1 MLNTLIDTLL
11 DTVLDTLKAVPLLFL
26 VYLILEYLDL
36 KRSKKSINYNKLNKF
51 GPIIA
56 SALGLFPQCGFSAA
70 AAELYNKNI
79 LKGGT
84 LIAIFIAT
92 SDEAL
97 PVMFSNIGSV
107 KYILPMLLCKFVFG
121 IIFGFILNYTI
132 FAKQKINVSSTE
144 KLEFNAS
151 SCEVEGHHSAH
162 HQNTEDNKSNNNNK
176 NNNNSNNNNSNNEKA
191 KNADNIKNINSAD
204 NTGRTKNTNTPKNHH
219 SAGNVFLHALYH
231 TVKISFF
238 ILITMLLINVLVD
251 FLGKDFLSDILLKN
265 SIFSP
270 IIAAAIGLIP
280 GCSTSVLITMA
291 LIKGNITFSA
301 AIAGLSAGAG
311 FGYVMLFKGNKK
323 NAVKIIL
330 LTFAVSSVSGIILNL
345 LGF

>member
-107 KYILPMLLCKFVFG
+107 KYILPMLLCKFIFG
-121 IIFGFILNYTI
+121 IIFGFVLNYTI
-132 FAKQKINVSSTE
+132 FTKQKINVSSTE

-151 SCEVEGHHSAH
+151 SCEVESHHSSH
-162 HQNTEDNKSNNNNK
+162 HQNSEDNKSNKNK
-176 NNNNSNNNNSNNEKA
+176 KNEKA
-191 KNADNIKNINSAD
+191 ENADNIKNINCAD
-204 NTGRTKNTNTPKNHH
+204 NTGCTKNTDTKKNHH